1 MTPLDFLTL
10 LYAGVTAKG
19 WVEFRFLKNA
29 GRHWMPWPAG
39 LHTPELFTPEM
50 VPAGKDAYFGVALR
64 KDQSDGKA
72 ANCLPTHLI
81 WCDVDLVD
89 HPELTGGQSK
99 DGLLLASAE
108 ELAEYKAALLAQC
121 ISVLAEHGLSLR
133 AAVDSGH
140 GVQLYLAREASSD
153 PAETERFNKA
163 LAHLLGGD
171 QKSTDIARI
180 LRVPGTWNRK
190 TPERELTVAV
200 MYEDTG
206 ATVTD
211 AALAAL
217 PLPEKPRPEP
227 APAPQPSGNY
237 QPTGDREQNYA
248 QRALW
253 GEVDALRAT
262 GEGNRNDRL
271 NIAAVKLGSLVASG
285 LLDEVE
291 VKRELTDAALAIGL
305 ERDEVEATLRSGLS
319 YGKANPRDLS
329 NVGRVSPRAGV
340 GRGTIGGKE
349 DGQADGGTVGSV
361 QELLERLP
369 EKPSLAEY
377 RDLVLASFAERE
389 LVYRYHQVWRSW
401 WIYQQGVYV
410 EVPDEVMAQ
419 QVDLTLQSYGFTLK
433 NAQVTEVTTK
443 LGRDP
448 LIGSRDV
455 DQGAWELNT
464 RSGILSL
471 EDGELY
477 EHDPAYFS
485 IIQSAAQY
493 RPGAVAHDWQAF
505 LNTAVP
511 SREDQELL
519 QMFAGLCLTGD
530 TSPQKAL
537 LLIGEGGTGK
547 GTFTR
552 VLHAVLGNLATASA
566 IENIKDGSF
575 LVGMLVGKRMCV
587 VSELPRAF
595 DWLPFKRVV
604 GEDVISVDVKNKSP
618 YATKLDMKLIILSNV
633 MPHLGEDAGNN
644 SVTRRLIPVA
654 FDVRPAEPDPTL
666 ESRLTHPDELAGV
679 LNWMIDGLRLLQ
691 SRGMRFPSS
700 DMAAVTR
707 EIIEESN
714 RVITFLRDECRYTPE
729 VTTTATEL
737 YAAYR
742 AWCGQTGHK
751 PLSSTSFAKQLLSA
765 GKHFGKPIER
775 TRVRTGTIYR
785 NVETST
791 APGGWEEEE

>member
-10 LYAGVTAKG
+10 LYSGVTAKG

-39 LHTPELFTPEM
+39 LHTPELFTPDM
-50 VPAGKDAYFGVALR
+50 VPSGKDAYFGVALR
-64 KDQSDGKA
+64 RDQSDGKA

-108 ELAEYKAALLAQC
+108 ELAEYKNALLARC
-121 ISVLAEHGLSLR
+121 LNLLAEHGLFAR

-163 LAHLLGGD
+163 LAALLGGD
-171 QKSTDIARI
+171 PRSTDIARI

-190 TPERELTVAV
+190 NPERELTVAV
-200 MYEDTG
+200 MYEDAQ
-206 ATVTD
+206 ATVSE
-211 AALAAL
+211 AALRAL
-217 PLPEKPRPEP
+217 PVPEKPRPEP
-227 APAPQPSGNY
+227 QPTAPLPSYQPSGN
-237 QPTGDREQNYA
+237 REQNYA
-248 QRALW
+248 QRALV
-253 GEVDALRAT
+253 GEIETLRTT
-262 GEGNRNDRL
+262 GEGSRNDRL

-349 DGQADGGTVGSV
+349 EGQAAVGSV

-377 RDLVLASFAERE
+377 RDLVLASFAERD

-401 WIYQQGVYV
+401 WLYSQGVYV

-433 NAQVTEVTTK
+433 NAQVTEVTVK

-471 EDGELY
+471 DTGELY

-485 IIQSAAQY
+485 IIQSAAHY
-493 RPGAVAHDWQAF
+493 RPGAIAHDWLAF
-505 LNTAVP
+505 LNDAVP
-511 SREDQELL
+511 DKADQELL
-519 QMFAGLCLTGD
+519 QLFAGLCLTGD

-552 VLHAVLGNLATASA
+552 VLEAVLGNLATASA

-575 LVGMLVGKRMCV
+575 LVGTLVGKRMCV
-587 VSELPRAF
+587 VSELPRSF
-595 DWLPFKRVV
+595 DWLPFKRIV
-604 GEDVISVDVKNKSP
+604 GRDTISVDVKNKTP

-633 MPHLGEDAGNN
+633 MPHLGEDSGN
-644 SVTRRLIPVA
+644 SSITRRLIPVA
-654 FDVRPAEPDPTL
+654 FNVKPDEPDTTL
-666 ESRLTHPDELAGV
+666 EDRLTDPEELPGV
-679 LNWMIDGLRLLQ
+679 LNWMLDGLRLLQ

-707 EIIEESN
+707 EIVEESN
-714 RVITFLRDECRYTPE
+714 RVITFLREECRYTPE

-751 PLSSTSFAKQLLSA
+751 PLSSTSFAKQLVAA
-765 GKHFGKPIER
+765 GKYFGKPIER